1 MPNNAIRQQIE
12 GLLTH
17 DTRVNFPACQLQ
29 ISVFDA
35 VATLTGTVPTVAAK
49 RLAVSLAAQVPG
61 VKGVEDRM
69 MVASPMPM
77 GDLEILEHIRRAFL
91 QERNIETENIDVFVN
106 PLGQVTLEGHV
117 HSLAQKRMCEVL
129 CWWVPGVTAVDNL
142 IDVIPAER
150 DSDDELKDNLI
161 TIMEKDVLVDP
172 KKFRIDVR
180 QSRITLSGHVDS
192 ETERDAAER
201 DCWYTPGVLDVT
213 NNLRT

>member
-29 ISVFDA
+29 ITVFDGM
-35 VATLTGTVPTVAAK
+35 ATLTGTVPSVAAK
-49 RLAVSLAAQVPG
+49 RRAASLAAKVSG
-61 VKGVEDRM
+61 VKDVEDHM
-69 MVASPMPM
+69 MVVSPMPM
-77 GDLEILEHIRRAFL
+77 GDLEILEHIRRSFM
-91 QERNIETENIDVFVN
+91 QERNIELENIEIFVD
-106 PLGQVTLEGHV
+106 PLGRVALEGHV

-129 CWWVPGVTAVDNL
+129 CWWVPGVTAVDNM
-142 IDVIPAER
+142 IDVRPAES
-150 DSDDELKDNLI
+150 DSDEELKDNLI

-180 QSRITLSGHVDS
+180 QSHITLSGNVAS

-213 NNLRT
+213 NDLHT